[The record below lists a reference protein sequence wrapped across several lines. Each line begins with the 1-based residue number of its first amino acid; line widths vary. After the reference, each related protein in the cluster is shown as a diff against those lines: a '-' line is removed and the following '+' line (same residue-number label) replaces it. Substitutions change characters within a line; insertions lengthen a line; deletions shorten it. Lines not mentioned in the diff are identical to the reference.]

1 VKGKCFGCL
10 FDELRFSGVYKMA
23 SIIKTDAVDPG
34 VDEQDQVEEIALVH
48 QNHSTVGIDHV
59 ACKQK

>member
-1 VKGKCFGCL
+1 
-10 FDELRFSGVYKMA
+10 MA

-48 QNHSTVGIDHV
+48 QKHSTVGIDHV